1 MKIRNLKYLLVGIL
15 FLLGYRFFTYP
26 NFEKVRNELREK
38 YSDLQNGT
46 DEDKLTYKTDVLREK
61 TNGIEFP
68 KAELNSA
75 KIYGKF
81 FSADQKLNSTQ
92 AKKLTEILNDSSSYR
107 WGEIGTFIKHKTIV
121 FYDSDKNIIGITELD
136 SDLRQTY
143 STPSNKTM
151 KWGNLSDSGL
161 KKLKRNTNRI
171 KNTVGNNGNRCTR
184 LFKVTLQK

>member
-1 MKIRNLKYLLVGIL
+1 MKIKNLKYLIVGIL

-26 NFEKVRNELREK
+26 NFEKIRIELSEK
-38 YSDLQNGT
+38 YSDSGNGT
-46 DEDKLTYKTDVLREK
+46 DEDKLTYKTDVLKEK

-68 KAELNSA
+68 KAKLNSA
-75 KIYGKF
+75 KVYGKF

-143 STPSNKTM
+143 STPSTKTM
-151 KWGNLSDSGL
+151 KWGNLSDYGL
-161 KKLKRNTNRI
+161 KKLKEIIT
-171 KNTVGNNGNRCTR
+171 K
-184 LFKVTLQK
+184 

>member
-26 NFEKVRNELREK
+26 NFEKIRTELSEK
-38 YSDLQNGT
+38 YSDSGNGA
-46 DEDKLTYKTDVLREK
+46 DEDKLTYKTDVLRERA
-61 TNGIEFP
+61 NGIEFP
-68 KAELNSA
+68 KAELYSA
-75 KIYGKF
+75 KIFGNF

-107 WGEIGTFIKHKTIV
+107 WGEIGTFIKYKTIV

-143 STPSNKTM
+143 STPSTKTM
-151 KWGNLSDSGL
+151 KWGNLSNSGL
-161 KKLKRNTNRI
+161 KKI
-171 KNTVGNNGNRCTR
+171 KEIITE
-184 LFKVTLQK
+184 